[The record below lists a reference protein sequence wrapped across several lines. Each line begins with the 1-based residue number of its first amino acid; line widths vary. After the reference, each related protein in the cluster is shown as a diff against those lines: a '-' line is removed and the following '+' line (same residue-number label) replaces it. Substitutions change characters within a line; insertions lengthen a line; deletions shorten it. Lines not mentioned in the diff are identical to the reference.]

1 MEAENEQAFHNYF
14 YFSFNV
20 FFKLRYSKKKNDPV
34 IKTARA
40 DSGMT
45 VKDPSFKFE
54 NIKKVILYNEVED
67 EDSKMILI
75 GLASK
80 FQEKGVEAQIDN
92 GESTEYRDEQLRIRT
107 YKDLMGIYF
116 RLYVLKPGGQK
127 TNEEIV
133 AEIKADTIEKLV
145 NNTIA
150 FIYGN

>member
-1 MEAENEQAFHNYF
+1 MGRLFTIIFISVSILFISCGTAE
-14 YFSFNV
+14 
-20 FFKLRYSKKKNDPV
+20 KKKDLGF
-34 IKTARA
+34 KTARS

-67 EDSKMILI
+67 DDSKMILF

-80 FQEKGVEAQIDN
+80 FQEKGVEVQIDN
-92 GESTEYRDEQLRIRT
+92 GESTEYKDEQLRIRT
-107 YKDLMGIYF
+107 YKDIMGVYF
-116 RLYVLKPGGQK
+116 QLYVLKPGGQK
-127 TNEEIV
+127 TNEEII

-150 FIYGN
+150 FIYGG

>member
-1 MEAENEQAFHNYF
+1 MKNLVTSMLLVFLI
-14 YFSFNV
+14 SF
-20 FFKLRYSKKKNDPV
+20 LSCGTTEKKKDLGF
-34 IKTARA
+34 KTARS

-67 EDSKMILI
+67 DDSKMILF

-92 GESTEYRDEQLRIRT
+92 GESTEYKDEQLRIRT
-107 YKDLMGIYF
+107 YKDIMGVYF
-116 RLYVLKPGGQK
+116 QLYVLKPGGQK